1 MENKGRQNKQ
11 QTLTLTTNTVECK
24 FKFTKQNKEGY
35 HTKIKDTD
43 YGGAILYIHKFKYIR

>member
-1 MENKGRQNKQ
+1 MII
-11 QTLTLTTNTVECK
+11 LTTNTVECK
-24 FKFTKQNKEGY
+24 FKFAKQNKEGY